1 MKIAVLYGG
10 TSNERPVSKNTAKSI
25 IKYINSKKYDIEP
38 IDFKGNFESLVSQLK
53 KNNFDL
59 VFNALHGGVGE
70 NGELQKI
77 FEQNNITYT
86 GSDSISSGIAMDKHK
101 SKEVCIENSIPTPQ
115 WGIIDS
121 SNKDCITV
129 INKIVGDSENL
140 SVVLKPINE
149 GSSFD
154 LFIHNNPF
162 NSSNELTNDFK
173 NHHTHLL
180 NKYGCYM
187 IEKFIQGRE
196 LTVGVLGSDT
206 LPPVEILPKNDFYDY
221 ESKYSIGMSEYIVPA
236 ELDDNLNKNMNLY
249 ALKLHDKIGCRHYSR
264 IDFRID
270 LCNNIY
276 VLELNTL
283 PGMTSTSLLPKAALS
298 FGISYE
304 ELVEKII
311 KLAINYA

>member
-10 TSNERPVSKNTAKSI
+10 TSNERPVSINTGKSI
-25 IKYINSKKYDIEP
+25 IKYVNNKKYDIES
-38 IDFKGNFESLVSQLK
+38 INFDGDFGSLIYQLK

-59 VFNALHGGVGE
+59 VFNALHGGDGE

-77 FEQNNITYT
+77 FEQNNIIYT
-86 GSDSISSGIAMDKHK
+86 GSDSISSSIAMDKHK
-101 SKEVCIENSIPTPQ
+101 SKKICIENNIPTAQ

-121 SNKDCITV
+121 SNKDYITV
-129 INKIVGDSENL
+129 INNIVGDSKD
-140 SVVLKPINE
+140 SSIVLKPINE

-154 LFIHNNPF
+154 LFIHDAPF
-162 NSSNELTNDFK
+162 ISFNQLTNDFE
-173 NHHTHLL
+173 NHHAHLL
-180 NKYGCYM
+180 DMYGSYM

-196 LTVGVLGSDT
+196 LTVGILGSDT
-206 LPPVEILPKNDFYDY
+206 LPAVEILPKNDFYDY
-221 ESKYSIGMSEYIVPA
+221 ESKYSLGMSEYIVPA
-236 ELDDNLNKNMNLY
+236 ELDDALKKNIDLY
-249 ALKLHDKIGCRHYSR
+249 ALKLHEKIGCRHYSR

-270 LCNNIY
+270 LYNNIY

-311 KLAINYA
+311 KLATNYA